1 MWKSK
6 TVYAGLA
13 GIVSSFGLYMSSELS
28 LAEFHQVAVPSLLA
42 IFLRA
47 GVQKSTDAAQL
58 AVEAAS
64 SVTPAPGR
72 RLRQPTRRQPDGRIK
87 HHPVIR
93 RW

>member
-13 GIVSSFGLYMSSELS
+13 GIVSSFGLFMSSEIS
-28 LAEFHQVAVPSLLA
+28 LAEFLQVAVPSLLA

-47 GVQKSTDAAQL
+47 GVQKSTDAAEA

-64 SVTPAPGR
+64 SVTPA
-72 RLRQPTRRQPDGRIK
+72 K
-87 HHPVIR
+87 KKSAKAAN
-93 RW
+93 